1 MVPRV
6 RLPTSTTLRFP
17 ALLEPPL
24 YRPFLDSFA
33 KLPENKKALPSLEK
47 DAVDCGYA
55 ELLRKRFKHDDSAV
69 DKYLTEVSWA
79 KTNSLLTKMLTSAA
93 QSRTSTAQKQ
103 WDRIK
108 GAHTKAFGASLSS
121 ADVSNLKLPS
131 LGTDSRHLSGGG
143 KPDEAWEKVSYKTFA
158 EKLRKSNPDT
168 DVTKDL
174 TDDAFRYVVSSLTTL
189 GKVSRQ
195 NDAIW
200 WAGEDAEAMRR
211 KRIG

>member
-69 DKYLTEVSWA
+69 DKYLTE
-79 KTNSLLTKMLTSAA
+79 
-93 QSRTSTAQKQ
+93 SRTSTAQKQ

-200 WAGEDAEAMRR
+200 WAGEDAEASE
-211 KRIG
+211 

>member
-69 DKYLTEVSWA
+69 DKYLTE
-79 KTNSLLTKMLTSAA
+79 
-93 QSRTSTAQKQ
+93 SRTSTAQKQ